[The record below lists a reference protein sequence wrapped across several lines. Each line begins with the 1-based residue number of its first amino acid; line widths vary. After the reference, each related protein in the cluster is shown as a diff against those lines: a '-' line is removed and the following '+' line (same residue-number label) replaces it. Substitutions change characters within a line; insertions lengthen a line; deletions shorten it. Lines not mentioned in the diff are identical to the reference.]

1 MNPPTEQE
9 SKDQAFPFR
18 GQGVRLTALAAL
30 LYFAEGLPYGLVTEL
45 MPLYMR
51 TRGASLTEIGM
62 ISAVSL
68 AWTIKL
74 LWAPLVDTVGTYRQW
89 IGVSLLALCVSL
101 ALLAGADPYGSPLFW
116 ILLVLLAL
124 ASATQDIAIDAFTIT
139 ITPRELVGTVNATR
153 VTTYRVGIILAGGG
167 LAALATRTGWNA
179 AFGVAGFLLLLVL
192 SALPFMPDR
201 RGSGTS
207 AKGLLEGLR
216 GWIIRRDALALL
228 GVVLLFRLGD
238 AALAPMIK
246 PFWVDLG
253 YSPAEIGTVT
263 TVLGVSFTILGALLG
278 GLFVNRYGIFRAL
291 VVFGIIQALSNG
303 GYALVASLGGGR
315 PAIYAASIV
324 ENLTGGLGVAAFLS
338 FLMAICDKRL
348 AATEY
353 AMLTAIFGLSRS
365 IAGTLSGVAA
375 DSMGYASF
383 FWLTVALGVP
393 GLLLLPRIRRALA
406 ESG

>member
-1 MNPPTEQE
+1 LNPPSSSE
-9 SKDQAFPFR
+9 SKDRAFPPT
-18 GQGVRLTALAAL
+18 GVRLTILASV

-51 TRGASLTEIGM
+51 MRGASLTEIGF
-62 ISAVSL
+62 ISAVSF

-74 LWAPLVDTVGTYRQW
+74 LWAPLIDTTGTYRRW
-89 IGVSLLALCVSL
+89 IGVSLAILCGALALM
-101 ALLAGADPYGSPLFW
+101 AGVDPYGTPLFW
-116 ILLVLLAL
+116 VLLVALAV

-139 ITPRELVGTVNATR
+139 VTPREQVGTINATR
-153 VTTYRVGIILAGGG
+153 VTAYRVAIILAGGG
-167 LAALATRTGWNA
+167 LAALASRTGWNA
-179 AFGVAGFLLLLVL
+179 AFGAAAVLLLGVLVL
-192 SALPFMPDR
+192 VPFMPER

-207 AKGLLEGLR
+207 AAGLLQGLR
-216 GWIIRRDALALL
+216 AWVVRRDALALL
-228 GVVLLFRLGD
+228 GMVLLFRLGD
-238 AALAPMIK
+238 AALAPMVK

-253 YSPAEIGTVT
+253 YSAAEIGTVT
-263 TVLGVSFTILGALLG
+263 TVLGISFTIIGALLG

-291 VVFGIIQALSNG
+291 VVFGIIQTLSNG

-375 DSMGYASF
+375 DSMGYAGF

-393 GLLLLPRIRRALA
+393 GLLLLPHVRRELQSS
-406 ESG
+406 EL